1 MEFKRLHEEI
11 VFKFKNLMEN
21 VKLCERFILKKRLGG
36 GSFGEIYLSEDTQTK
51 RKVAIK
57 LENSRILI
65 PQLELEAQIYR
76 YLSTSVN
83 LNLNSSA
90 VTLKTPTVNSSSYT
104 YMNQNIEIPGFYYYG
119 ADLSHNFN
127 VLAIDVLGRSL
138 EDLLDDN
145 DAPFSLKTVLMLVD
159 QMISCVEFVHRHGYI
174 HRDIKPDNF
183 MLALK
188 SNVNNF
194 SAVRFNNNGDEN
206 ISKKKNYSNKINII
220 DFGLSKRYRDAKT
233 GAHVPYKKKKTMTG
247 TARYASLSAM
257 VGNEQSRRDDL
268 ESLGYVFVYLL
279 KGRLP
284 WQGLPAE
291 DHKER
296 LRKIF
301 ECKRKTPIDELCKG
315 IPQEFATYLK
325 KVRKLKFDEEPKYSE
340 YRQMFRDL
348 FIADGF
354 TYDYKYDWNDP
365 KEEIA
370 LASFS
375 TSTTKIN
382 LNDPNYRNLPKVT
395 PNIPSNIKD
404 PNNQN
409 NVNTKTITFNQS
421 QIPNSNQ
428 HQIQVHSSNPNQNP
442 ITVQNSNQNENKLQP
457 HVEKVNMYPIKQPNE
472 PPPIR
477 LSHRRS
483 RRARNKKNNQNA
495 NNTSTNNLVQSNVN
509 LNITHPLNVTT
520 QSNAAN
526 AATPVAPTSS
536 QPFQTLHSHVQPPP
550 RRVNNWGISPR
561 RENIKLSNTAGAMPR
576 LVGSNTN
583 VTNMFNA
590 STTNTNQAPLNLT
603 SVLPKINKLQVQ

>member
-1 MEFKRLHEEI
+1 
-11 VFKFKNLMEN
+11 MEN

-65 PQLELEAQIYR
+65 PQLELEAKIYR

-83 LNLNSSA
+83 LNLNSS
-90 VTLKTPTVNSSSYT
+90 TITIKTPSINSSSYS

-145 DAPFSLKTVLMLVD
+145 DGPFSLKTVLMLVD

-188 SNVNNF
+188 SSVNNPSCF
-194 SAVRFNNNGDEN
+194 AAIRFNNNDEN
-206 ISKKKNYSNKINII
+206 ISKKKNFSNKINII

-233 GAHVPYKKKKTMTG
+233 GAHIPFKKKKTMTG

-268 ESLGYVFVYLL
+268 ESLGYVFVYML

-301 ECKRKTPIDELCKG
+301 ESKRKTPIDDLCKG
-315 IPQEFATYLK
+315 LPQEFATFLK
-325 KVRKLKFDEEPKYSE
+325 KIRKLKFEEEPKYAE

-348 FIADGF
+348 FINSGF
-354 TYDYKYDWNDP
+354 AYDYKYDWSDP
-365 KEEIA
+365 KEEIP
-370 LASFS
+370 LASFGS
-375 TSTTKIN
+375 SATKLNIN
-382 LNDPNYRNLPKVT
+382 NNNNNDINYRNLPKVI
-395 PNIPSNIKD
+395 PNTQSNIKD
-404 PNNQN
+404 TTNVNNN
-409 NVNTKTITFNQS
+409 NNNNTKTITFNQS
-421 QIPNSNQ
+421 QVPNATQ
-428 HQIQVHSSNPNQNP
+428 HQITVHKVNQTPNQ
-442 ITVQNSNQNENKLQP
+442 ISTQNTNQNENKLQQP
-457 HVEKVNMYPIKQPNE
+457 NVEKANMFPIKQPNE

-483 RRARNKKNNQNA
+483 RRARSKKNNQNSTT
-495 NNTSTNNLVQSNVN
+495 NNTSTNNLVQSTVN
-509 LNITHPLNVTT
+509 LNTTHPINVATP
-520 QSNAAN
+520 SNAAN
-526 AATPVAPTSS
+526 TATPIGPTSS
-536 QPFQTLHSHVQPPP
+536 QPALQQLHSHVQPPP
-550 RRVNNWGISPR
+550 RRVNNWAISPR
-561 RENIKLSNTAGAMPR
+561 RENIKLSNTAGPIPR
-576 LVGSNTN
+576 LMGVGSNSN
-583 VTNMFNA
+583 ANNMFNA
-590 STTNTNQAPLNLT
+590 STTNANQAPLNLT
-603 SVLPKINKLQVQ
+603 SVLPRINKLQVQ